1 VADSSPAPFRRAQ
14 IAGALFLALGATFGA
29 LGAHALGSVM
39 TSERLDSWGTA
50 SLYLLVMGAGLI
62 GASHSSNERRSQV
75 ALDAVWVGTV
85 LFSCSIMG
93 LVTLATL
100 KVVQELFHYISSLSI
115 KTSHTKFVHAYS
127 FIYIR
132 CGTT

>member
-1 VADSSPAPFRRAQ
+1 MADYSSAPFRRGQ
-14 IAGALFLALGATFGA
+14 IAGALFLALGATCGA
-29 LGAHALGSVM
+29 LGAHALESVM
-39 TSERLDSWGTA
+39 TPERLDSWGTA

-85 LFSCSIMG
+85 LFSCSIMA

-100 KVVQELFHYISSLSI
+100 EVGAGWRAVLGPITPLGGVLMIGGWLGWAWSRRS
-115 KTSHTKFVHAYS
+115 
-127 FIYIR
+127 R
-132 CGTT
+132 

>member
-1 VADSSPAPFRRAQ
+1 MADSSPAPFRRAQ
-14 IAGALFLALGATFGA
+14 IAGALFLVLGATCGA
-29 LGAHALGSVM
+29 LGAHTLEAVL
-39 TSERLDSWGTA
+39 TPDRLDSWGTA

-62 GASHSSNERRSQV
+62 GASLSSSQRRSQV

-100 KVVQELFHYISSLSI
+100 EAGAVWRAVLGPITPLGGVLMIGGWLGWAWSRRSN
-115 KTSHTKFVHAYS
+115 
-127 FIYIR
+127 
-132 CGTT
+132 

>member
-1 VADSSPAPFRRAQ
+1 MADSSPAPFRRGQ
-14 IAGALFLALGATFGA
+14 IAGALFLALGATCGA
-29 LGAHALGSVM
+29 LGAHALEAVL
-39 TSERLDSWGTA
+39 TPERLDSWGTA

-62 GASHSSNERRSQV
+62 GASHSSSQRQSQV

-100 KVVQELFHYISSLSI
+100 EVGAGWRAVLGPLTPLGGVMMIGGWIGWAWSRR
-115 KTSHTKFVHAYS
+115 SH
-127 FIYIR
+127 
-132 CGTT
+132 